1 VNELTRSL
9 NDSPARHLS
18 KSQVQQVMERT
29 QQNREARAKKLV
41 DDAKDQQR
49 LEAMET
55 PWNRILALYLLPR
68 APTSDVMYNM
78 SRNIPSGQ
86 KLDMVKVASHP
97 KWIPYDDELYI
108 APKRRGIFA
117 WLQVAVYLSIAAL
130 AYYGMWT
137 RTESYGVYDYLNGII
152 STGSYSPATTAP
164 LQTIYVSISS
174 IDETLTLLNGIFV
187 PGIGRFYKSFW
198 MLQIYFLGSLAQ
210 PITVWCIE
218 SFRERN
224 SLASISL

>member
-1 VNELTRSL
+1 
-9 NDSPARHLS
+9 
-18 KSQVQQVMERT
+18 MERT

-41 DDAKDQQR
+41 EDAKDQQR

-97 KWIPYDDELYI
+97 KWIPYDDELYVT
-108 APKRRGIFA
+108 PKRRGIFA
-117 WLQVAVYLSIAAL
+117 WLQVAVYLSIAVL

-137 RTESYGVYDYLNGII
+137 RTESYNIYGVLLPGYNGSIADNLCQHKQYRRNINLSKRDICTWDRQILQELLDAADILSWII
-152 STGSYSPATTAP
+152 GPAHNGLVCRI
-164 LQTIYVSISS
+164 LQ
-174 IDETLTLLNGIFV
+174 
-187 PGIGRFYKSFW
+187 R
-198 MLQIYFLGSLAQ
+198 A
-210 PITVWCIE
+210 
-218 SFRERN
+218 
-224 SLASISL
+224 